1 MSHPVLP
8 DVLRDALPV
17 HLSEQHRGVI
27 WTQTRRRRDV
37 GQPDGPLVVRS
48 HEGGHAFGV
57 PCPAG
62 GRHARFR
69 MKGMAWLTVG
79 GPVPS
84 QSQQPR
90 LQFEQNDAPR
100 PSGLELPRQRLV
112 QQVCSAF
119 KARRAG
125 RIGVGLRDGASSQRC
140 LNQPGRKAPGQ
151 HLLKRQGGPEHPGVG
166 GGGHQ
171 SVRRGGPQQGLT
183 AVDQTS
189 QTQASD
195 TQASD
200 PPDRERSPRIS
211 PHHLSDEQIQFF
223 DEQGY
228 LILRNWVTGELLS
241 RL

>member
-1 MSHPVLP
+1 M
-8 DVLRDALPV
+8 
-17 HLSEQHRGVI
+17 
-27 WTQTRRRRDV
+27 QTRRRRDV
-37 GQPDGPLVVRS
+37 GHPDGPLVVCS
-48 HEGGHAFGV
+48 YEGGHAFGV

-62 GRHARFR
+62 GRHVRFW

-79 GPVPS
+79 GPVPG
-84 QSQQPR
+84 QSQQLR

-100 PSGLELPRQRLV
+100 PTELELPRQRLD
-112 QQVCSAF
+112 QQVCSVL
-119 KARRAG
+119 KVRRVG
-125 RIGVGLRDGASSQRC
+125 RIGVGLRDGASSQSR

-151 HLLKRQGGPEHPGVG
+151 HLLKRQGEPEHPGVG

-189 QTQASD
+189 QISQTQAID

-200 PPDRERSPRIS
+200 PLKRERSPRIS
-211 PHHLSDEQIQFF
+211 PHHPSDEQIRFF

-228 LILRNWVTGELLS
+228 LILRN
-241 RL
+241 